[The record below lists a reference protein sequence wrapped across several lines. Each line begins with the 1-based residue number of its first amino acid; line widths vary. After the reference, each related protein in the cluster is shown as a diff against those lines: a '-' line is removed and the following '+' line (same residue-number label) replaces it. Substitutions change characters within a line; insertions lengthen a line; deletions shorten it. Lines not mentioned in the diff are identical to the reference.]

1 MTSLKEYLMGRE
13 VKFPITEKQEDN
25 ANELLRRV
33 GLLFKEIGVDPVLT
47 SGYRPTGINAKIGG
61 AKRSAHMT
69 CEAGDWMNIN
79 SEVSDLISISL
90 LKKYDLYM
98 EDPRYTVKGASRW
111 VHLQSR
117 PTRSGN
123 RIFIP

>member
-1 MTSLKEYLMGRE
+1 MTTLKQYLMGRE
-13 VKFPITEKQEDN
+13 VKFPITKEQEDN

-33 GLLFKEIGVDPVLT
+33 GLLFAEIGVSPDLT
-47 SGYRPTGINAKIGG
+47 SGYRPAGINAKIGG

-69 CEAGDWMNIN
+69 CEAGDWENIEN
-79 SEVSDLISISL
+79 KVSDLISISL
-90 LKKYDLYM
+90 LRKYDLYM
-98 EDPRYTVKGASRW
+98 EDPRYTRGW
-111 VHLQSR
+111 LHLQSR

>member
-13 VKFPITEKQEDN
+13 VKFPITKEQEDN
-25 ANELLRRV
+25 AKELLRRV
-33 GLLFKEIGVDPVLT
+33 ALLFTEIGIDPVLT
-47 SGYRPTGINAKIGG
+47 SGYRPAGINAKIGG

-69 CEAGDWMNIN
+69 CEAGDWSNKN
-79 SEVSDLISISL
+79 KKVSDLISISL

-98 EDPRYTVKGASRW
+98 EDPRYTIKNHDEW
-111 VHLQSR
+111 IHLQTR